1 MHFVNKNTGKLININ
16 PKFAGVVAELLRHP
30 GYRLAN
36 DADFKETDHPRD
48 KDGKFTSGGGSAK
61 SLTEKSSGIRES
73 LKSSGV
79 KARTRVAPG
88 GGEVQV
94 IAPTYESR
102 FSKEEQKKILETAK
116 ENGFTFARGVEID
129 PNEYLEDKIQF
140 NFYPGSE
147 KKEEPAKE
155 KTQASVGRLS
165 KRTHEQGQHLKGKLL
180 QTDINRLQ
188 PGQRQEFVDMYEKAA
203 AAKDSFDEKNAK
215 IAKEVGG
222 TAAIVPLK
230 GSTRAVD
237 KILGDYDGDPS
248 QIKDLLRTTIEI
260 KDLSEVDNVLAKLGE
275 NYSIEEKGFRN
286 LLKEGTDSLG
296 GSGYRDMKM
305 NVKIDGV
312 MAEVQVNFPQML
324 KAKEK
329 MHGHYEEISE
339 ILRSASKTKGIMT
352 KEDNERIAQ
361 LNQEMK
367 DVYDAAWAEIISAKS
382 S

>member
-16 PKFAGVVAELLRHP
+16 PKFAGVCAELLRHP

-36 DADFKETDHPRD
+36 DADFKESDHPRD
-48 KDGKFTSGGGSAK
+48 KSGKFTSGGGSSSGA
-61 SLTEKSSGIRES
+61 TEKALSKYTS
-73 LKSSGV
+73 
-79 KARTRVAPG
+79 G
-88 GGEVQV
+88 GGNEKDGKKLLSELVE
-94 IAPTYESR
+94 TTSGSNLESA
-102 FSKEEQKKILETAK
+102 LVY
-116 ENGFTFARGVEID
+116 NNFAT
-129 PNEYLEDKIQF
+129 
-140 NFYPGSE
+140 
-147 KKEEPAKE
+147 E
-155 KTQASVGRLS
+155 KTAGKLAQELTGKAEPKASVGRLS

-188 PGQRQEFVDMYEKAA
+188 PGQRQEFVDLYEKAA
-203 AAKDSFDEKNAK
+203 AVKDTFDSKNEA

-222 TAAIVPLK
+222 KAAIVPLK

-237 KILGDYDGDPS
+237 KIIGDYDGDPS

-275 NYSIEEKGFRN
+275 SYSIEEKGFRN

-312 MAEVQVNFPQML
+312 YAEIQVNFPQML
-324 KAKEK
+324 EAKEK
-329 MHGHYEEISE
+329 MHGHYEQISE
-339 ILRSASKTKGIMT
+339 ILRSASKTKGIMS
-352 KEDNERIAQ
+352 KEDNDKIAS

-367 DVYDAAWAEIISAKS
+367 DVYDAAWESIIASKAS
-382 S
+382 